1 MQPLF
6 WTEDFQKISE
16 RKYQIETIPIPIHLG
31 LESVFGLL
39 TYRIEKTTMFSPGS
53 ATFGGIFVPPEI
65 SLDVQSIKTILSDL
79 CNKLGVENCTWVFPP
94 EFLISQNFVNQI
106 SAIKSFSNYGESI
119 ETNQHVLV
127 SEWDKSKLSHGNRKK
142 LNQFKSKKGEVLLN
156 DFFYLKQS
164 VQLLQ
169 YSRLRKGVNLS
180 MSFEQI
186 ESCFKELGKF
196 YSLFTAILDNEVVG
210 AAITVDFGFSTR
222 YVLYWGDSDH
232 GRKYSVTVAL
242 FEAILQSAKNDTL
255 KYLDLGV
262 SSVLGKL
269 DNGLYK
275 FKSNLGATTSFRT
288 TINFRL
294 LQ

>member
-1 MQPLF
+1 MKPLF
-6 WTEDFQKISE
+6 WTEDYQKLSE
-16 RKYQIETIPIPIHLG
+16 RKYQIDTIPIPIYNG
-31 LESVFGLL
+31 LESGIGIL

-53 ATFGGIFVPPEI
+53 ATFGGIFVPSEI
-65 SLDVQSIKTILSDL
+65 TLDVQSIKIILLDL
-79 CNKLGVENCTWVFPP
+79 CSELGVDNCLWVFPP

-106 SAIKSFSNYGESI
+106 LAIKSFSNYTDMI
-119 ETNQHVLV
+119 DTNQHVLI

-142 LNQFKSKKGEVLLN
+142 LNQFESKKSTILIN
-156 DFFYLKQS
+156 DFSYLKKS
-164 VQLLQ
+164 MQLLQ
-169 YSRLRKGVNLS
+169 YSRLRKGVSLS

-186 ESCFKELGKF
+186 ERCFKELGHF

-242 FEAILQSAKNDTL
+242 FEAILQSARNNGLT
-255 KYLDLGV
+255 YLDLGV

-269 DNGLYK
+269 DEGLYR
-275 FKSNLGATTSFRT
+275 FKNNLGATTSIRRS
-288 TINFRL
+288 INFRL
-294 LQ
+294 LK